1 MSKRGS
7 SSFVSADEPDSSV
20 SAETYPR
27 PTFSKRA
34 GGGALPRGDLASEFV
49 RPAAFVTTVKF
60 SATQSIFNGTSKTNF
75 KSDSVV
81 KLVLYLQRMGRGLQ
95 MCPKSLL
102 MVISF

>member
-20 SAETYPR
+20 SVGITLR
-27 PTFSKRA
+27 TVILKRA

-60 SATQSIFNGTSKTNF
+60 SATQSIFNGTSKTNI
-75 KSDSVV
+75 KSDGVV
-81 KLVLYLQRMGRGLQ
+81 KLVLYLERMGRGLQ